1 MMFKRFIQDDKG
13 ATAIEYVLIGG
24 AMAVTIAAIWPIL
37 VAALQGD
44 ATSIAV
50 KLTSFQ

>member
-1 MMFKRFIQDDKG
+1 MFKRFLLDDKG

-24 AMAVTIAAIWPIL
+24 AMAVTIAAIWPVL

-44 ATSIAV
+44 ATGIATR
-50 KLTSFQ
+50 LTGFK

>member
-1 MMFKRFIQDDKG
+1 MFKLFMQDDTG
-13 ATAIEYVLIGG
+13 ATAIEYVLIAG
-24 AMAVTIAAIWPIL
+24 ALAAVILTSWPTL
-37 VAALQGD
+37 VDALQGD